1 MLEPATPLT
10 AARLIQRRAAWAWRS
25 QLAWGIAVLGFAR
38 RVGSLNTPGDEW
50 IPRAR
55 SHRASCSPGALLL
68 HHILSP
74 CLLLG
79 SCLCTAPLCSPPA
92 PCYLPLATPPP
103 APGTELLNLADLF
116 GSSRALLCRDPPSGC
131 ACLSLLSPQGAE
143 MANLH
148 LDLEFLH
155 F

>member
-10 AARLIQRRAAWAWRS
+10 AARLIQHGAAWARRS
-25 QLAWGIAVLGFAR
+25 QLAQGIAVLGCAR
-38 RVGSLNTPGDEW
+38 CVGSLKASGDEW
-50 IPRAR
+50 IQGTR

-79 SCLCTAPLCSPPA
+79 SCLCTAPLCPPPA
-92 PCYLPLATPPP
+92 PRSPPPATPPP
-103 APGTELLNLADLF
+103 APGTEPLNLAGLF
-116 GSSRALLCRDPPSGC
+116 GSSLALLCRDSPSGC
-131 ACLSLLSPQGAE
+131 ARLSLLGPQGAE

>member
-1 MLEPATPLT
+1 MPLA
-10 AARLIQRRAAWAWRS
+10 AARLIQRRAAWARRS
-25 QLAWGIAVLGFAR
+25 QLAQGITMLGFAR
-38 RVGSLNTPGDEW
+38 RVGSLNAPGDEW

-55 SHRASCSPGALLL
+55 SHRASCSPGALL

-79 SCLCTAPLCSPPA
+79 SCLRTATLCSPPA
-92 PCYLPLATPPP
+92 PRSLPLATPPP

-116 GSSRALLCRDPPSGC
+116 GSSCALLCRDPPSGC
-131 ACLSLLSPQGAE
+131 ARLSLLGPQGAE
-143 MANLH
+143 TANLH

>member
-10 AARLIQRRAAWAWRS
+10 AARLIQRRAAWARCS
-25 QLAWGIAVLGFAR
+25 QLAWGIAGLGFAR
-38 RVGSLNTPGDEW
+38 RVGSLNAPGDEW

-55 SHRASCSPGALLL
+55 SHRASCRPSALLL

-131 ACLSLLSPQGAE
+131 ACFSLLSPQGAE